1 MSAAVVYPQAKP
13 GGHGVQKACP
23 PVEKVPGSHFV
34 MRDMS
39 DVEGHCR
46 PGGQGEQKPWLSSAV
61 SPIRHGKADAWSR

>member
-1 MSAAVVYPQAKP
+1 MSAAVVYAQAKP

-23 PVEKVPGSHFV
+23 PVEKVPGSHLV

-46 PGGQGEQKPWLSSAV
+46 PGGHGEQKP
-61 SPIRHGKADAWSR
+61 